1 MIDGQAKRL
10 LRPPYL
16 DAHNEAAMA
25 AWLARLTVGIDAGVI
40 TKDDARLA
48 YNRQVQRAA

>member
-1 MIDGQAKRL
+1 MIDGQAQRL
-10 LRPPYL
+10 LRPPDL
-16 DAHNEAAMA
+16 DAYNEIARA
-25 AWLARLTVGIDAGVI
+25 AWLARLIVGIDAGII